1 MQSFDL
7 IIIGGGPAGYVAAI
21 RAGQLGMSTAVVEK
35 SKMGG
40 MCLNWGCMPSKAFIE
55 TAKLYDRLA
64 KASSFGI
71 DGIDKKALGINW
83 KKTVARKDR
92 IVMRLVKGV
101 EFLMKKNNVQIISGE
116 AKIIG
121 SDKVIVGET
130 EYGAKKILICTGSR
144 PERVQYPSVP
154 DEKLVE
160 IDDFFSRKEIPD
172 SFLIDGGRINACE
185 IAHMLR
191 LSGKKVTMVTSED
204 SLVPFLDNSLREFIT
219 DKFRKSKIKVLTNQS
234 ITKDAE
240 DGLFVGDEFVECGM
254 IINAQHRLA
263 ILPEME
269 GVELELE
276 DGHLLVNEY
285 MQTSVPNIYA
295 AGDCAGQFF
304 AQIASAMGMSAV
316 NHMNDIKEPLDFGK
330 LPINMYT
337 DPEIASVGMT
347 EEELKSQEIEYKIG
361 KFPLS
366 VNGKA
371 MIEGNTDGFVKVLSE
386 TKYGEVMGIHIVA
399 AHATDMIAEA
409 VMAMKLESTVEDMA
423 RVVHAHPTISEAV
436 MEASFAAGD
445 RPIHL

>member
-1 MQSFDL
+1 M
-7 IIIGGGPAGYVAAI
+7 
-21 RAGQLGMSTAVVEK
+21 
-35 SKMGG
+35 
-40 MCLNWGCMPSKAFIE
+40 
-55 TAKLYDRLA
+55 
-64 KASSFGI
+64 
-71 DGIDKKALGINW
+71 
-83 KKTVARKDR
+83 ARKDR

-101 EFLMKKNNVQIISGE
+101 EFLMKKNNIQIISGE
-116 AKIIG
+116 AKIVG
-121 SDKVIVGET
+121 TDKVVVGET

-144 PERVQYPSVP
+144 PERKQYPGLP

-160 IDDFFSRKEIPD
+160 IDDFFSRKEIPE

-185 IAHMLR
+185 LAHMLR
-191 LSGKKVTMVTSED
+191 LSGKKVTMVTGED
-204 SLVPFLDNSLREFIT
+204 KLVPFLDSSLQEFIT
-219 DKFRKSKIKVLTNQS
+219 DKFRKSKIKVLTNQT

-240 DGLFVGDEFVECGM
+240 DGVFVGDEFVECGM

-263 ILPEME
+263 ILPAME
-269 GVELELE
+269 NLELDLE
-276 DGHLLVNEY
+276 NGHVRINEY

-304 AQIASAMGMSAV
+304 AQIASAMGMAAV

-347 EEELKSQEIEYKIG
+347 EEELKSREIEYKIG

-366 VNGKA
+366 INGKA

-386 TKYGEVMGIHIVA
+386 TKYGEVMGVHIVA

-423 RVVHAHPTISEAV
+423 RVVHAHPTISETV
-436 MEASFAAGD
+436 MEASFAADD